1 MNIFRYMEISREKH
15 NLTFVYQSD
24 KLLFEQNIEYK
35 RVNEQTAGKLYL
47 ELVAIGMLREYWTCT
62 KHPVADMKY

>member
-1 MNIFRYMEISREKH
+1 MEISREKH

-35 RVNEQTAGKLYL
+35 RVNE
-47 ELVAIGMLREYWTCT
+47 
-62 KHPVADMKY
+62 